1 MTLTKNYNLDIISH
15 ILLAAFLLIL
25 ALTVLVQ
32 ANPGTRLPGRDYGCY
47 AYLGDQILHGKL
59 PYRDAWES
67 KPPAIF
73 YLNAVAIYLGRGSR
87 WGIWIVELI
96 SLLAAGI
103 FSYAVVKKLWG
114 IWPAIGALA
123 LWIMGLD
130 LTLQGGNLTEEY
142 PLPLHFLSIALF
154 LELIEE
160 PKKPAFNFLVGLA
173 FSLSFLFRPNNAV
186 VETAIIFTVFL
197 LGILRRNWQI
207 IFAQAL
213 WIGIGILL
221 PILLVTL
228 YFWAKGLLWD
238 LLEASILY
246 NFSYS
251 TTAITS
257 VSPLVS
263 GFRLFG
269 QLAWIAVGG
278 YLIAVYYAF
287 KSKKPIYLLLLIGWP
302 MTIYVSDLARRDYAH
317 YFMNWLPFLSLLGG
331 LTFHSLTMRLPSFI
345 KRSPAWERIA
355 LGAATCLA
363 LAFILVT
370 GRAAEYRK
378 ALERIAEGNTVEI
391 RTRTAAYVE
400 NHTQPDEL
408 VLFWAAFP
416 GENFMSN
423 RETPS
428 ASLFYPLHPP
438 SEITQRM
445 NDQFL
450 QDIRTERP
458 VLIVDIGDHQALSL
472 NAEERA
478 QQIADGFAWEYP
490 PDNLNG
496 FFKFVE
502 ENYYLDAMIGKKAV
516 YRLRE

>member
-1 MTLTKNYNLDIISH
+1 MNLTKNYDLGIISH
-15 ILLAAFLLIL
+15 ILSAVFLLIL

-32 ANPGTRLPGRDYGCY
+32 ANPGTYLPGRDYGAY
-47 AYLGDQILHGKL
+47 AYIGDQILHGKF

-73 YLNAVAIYLGRGSR
+73 YLNAIAIYLGRGSH
-87 WGIWIVELI
+87 WGIWIVEFI

-103 FSYAVVKKLWG
+103 FSYAVAKKLWG
-114 IWPAIGALA
+114 IWPAIGALVF
-123 LWIMGLD
+123 WTMGLD
-130 LTLQGGNLTEEY
+130 LTLDGGNLTEEY

-154 LELIEE
+154 LQLIEE
-160 PKKPAFNFLVGLA
+160 PKKPAFNFMLGLT

-186 VETAIIFTVFL
+186 VETTIIFILFL
-197 LGILRRNWQI
+197 LGIVKRNWKEL
-207 IFAQAL
+207 FPQAF

-221 PILLVTL
+221 PILLATL
-228 YFWAKGLLWD
+228 YFWTKGLLWD
-238 LLEASILY
+238 LIEASLLY

-251 TTAITS
+251 ATTITS

-269 QLAWIAVGG
+269 WLAWVALGG
-278 YLIAVYYAF
+278 YLIAVYYAL
-287 KSKKPIYLLLLIGWP
+287 KSKQPLYLLLLIGTP
-302 MTIYVSDLARRDYAH
+302 MSIYVSDLARRDYAH
-317 YFMNWLPFLSLLGG
+317 YFMNLLPFLVLLGG
-331 LTFHSLTMRLPSFI
+331 LTLLSLTVRLTSFI
-345 KRSPAWERIA
+345 KHSPAWERIA
-355 LGAATCLA
+355 LGAATFLA
-363 LAFILVT
+363 LAFFLVS
-370 GRAAEYRK
+370 GRAAEYQK
-378 ALERIAEGNTVEI
+378 ALERIAEGNTIEI

-400 NHTQPDEL
+400 NHTQPNEL
-408 VLFWAAFP
+408 VLFWAASP

-423 RETPS
+423 RESPS
-428 ASLFYPLHPP
+428 AYLFYPLHPP

-450 QDIRTERP
+450 QDIRTKRP

-478 QQIADGFAWEYP
+478 QQLADGFAWEYP
-490 PDNLNG
+490 PDNLDE

-502 ENYYLDAMIGKKAV
+502 ENYYLDALVGKKAV